1 MLVDAHAH
9 LDKYDN
15 DQIDDVLADIERRRI
30 LTLSVSVD
38 PQSFTR
44 TESIAAKSA
53 LVVPSFGIH
62 PEKAPLLFASLG
74 AVEELVARAP
84 MIGEIGLDH
93 RFIDDEAQYGPQR
106 EVFASMLEWA
116 GAQGKVVNLHC
127 SGAEAETLHML
138 ASHGIER
145 AIVHWYSGPLDVLS
159 DLIAAGYLIT
169 VGVEVLYSVHIQ
181 RVAQL
186 IPEGQLLTETDNP
199 GGLEW
204 LTGEIGRPSHLG
216 PVLDEV
222 GRLRGV
228 QAAELIPIIHDNLAR
243 LMQNDRHV
251 AAWRS
256 EFGGRGAAP

>member
-9 LDKYDN
+9 LDKYDS
-15 DQIDDVLADIERRRI
+15 DQIGEVLADIERRRI

-38 PQSFTR
+38 PESFTR
-44 TESIAAKSA
+44 TESIAARSR

-62 PEKAPLLFASLG
+62 PENAPLLVDSL
-74 AVEELVARAP
+74 AEVEELVARAP

-93 RFIDDEAQYGPQR
+93 RFVDDEAQYGPQR

-116 GAQGKVVNLHC
+116 GGQGKVVNLHC
-127 SGAEAETLHML
+127 SGAEGETLYIL
-138 ASHGIER
+138 ASHGIKR

-159 DLIAAGYLIT
+159 DLIAAGYLFT
-169 VGVEVLYSVHIQ
+169 VGVEVLHSVHIQ

-204 LTGEIGRPSHLG
+204 LTGEIGRPSHLAQ
-216 PVLDEV
+216 VLDEL

-228 QAAELIPIIHDNLAR
+228 QTADLIRIIHDNLAR
-243 LMQNDRHV
+243 LVQDDPHV

-256 EFGGRGAAP
+256 EFGG